1 VTTVR
6 LCEQYVRE
14 NVHVLPDNRHA
25 VPADDLGIS
34 AAVEVLASG
43 GLVGLPTE
51 TVYGLAADAHNIH
64 AVARI
69 FQVKGRPANHPLIVH
84 LTDAAAI
91 DDWAVQIPAY
101 ARTLATQLW
110 PGPLTLILPKRAEVS
125 DVLTGNQE
133 SIGLRVP
140 AHPVALEVI
149 ARSGGALAA
158 PSANRFGRVS
168 PTSAQAV
175 ASELAEFLDD
185 RDLILDGGGC
195 SVGIES
201 TIVDCSGENPQIL
214 RPGFYG
220 DDVIAETCAMELF
233 ATGAEPKIRVSGS
246 LAAHYAP
253 RTPVHLVSE
262 ADLAHLPPEVIR
274 NSAVIAPDGVSI
286 SVQPAMLT
294 SVANSLDYAQILYAS
309 LRDADAAQVAQ
320 IYAVLPEPIGIGIA
334 IRDRLHRAAAG
345 SQSHT

>member
-6 LCEQYVRE
+6 LREQYVRE

-25 VPADDLGIS
+25 VPADELGIS
-34 AAVEVLASG
+34 AAVRVLASG

-84 LTDAAAI
+84 LTNAAAI
-91 DDWAVQIPAY
+91 DDWAAQIPAY

-158 PSANRFGRVS
+158 PSANRFGQVS

-185 RDLILDGGGC
+185 RDLILDGGDC

-201 TIVDCSGENPQIL
+201 TIVDCTGESPQIL

-220 DDVIAETCAMELF
+220 DDVIAGTCAMDLVS
-233 ATGAEPKIRVSGS
+233 TGAEPKIRVSGS

-262 ADLAHLPPEVIR
+262 AELAHLAPEVIR

-286 SVQPAMLT
+286 SEQPAMLT

-309 LRDADAAQVAQ
+309 LREADTAQVAQ